1 MISEESVMMLNSA
14 LITVINY
21 ALLYIHIENNCFK
34 LLYYYITV
42 FFFNHIHAALVSRRD
57 KKHKKSYRSKT
68 FDW

>member
-42 FFFNHIHAALVSRRD
+42 FFLIT
-57 KKHKKSYRSKT
+57 YMQP
-68 FDW
+68 W